1 MHINLLCGKCL
12 IFVYFIKIVL
22 QNYRIFMVKI
32 VITGPESTGKSTL
45 ALSLKSHFQAIF
57 SAEFAREYLETKLTL
72 QKLEKN
78 IEAASS
84 YDEIDFY
91 QMFLGQKKNEKQAF
105 EAAKATENFIISDTD
120 ALTYHI
126 WHQEVFKN
134 SADELINSID
144 FLKESSVFEEIS
156 SIYLLCS
163 PEGIVW
169 QPDPL
174 RENPNDRERLF
185 DMYEKTLVES
195 QKTYFILRGG
205 KEQRFE
211 EAVKIINQFLNN

>member
-1 MHINLLCGKCL
+1 MLK
-12 IFVYFIKIVL
+12 V
-22 QNYRIFMVKI
+22 

-45 ALSLKSHFQAIF
+45 ASALSTHFNAVL
-57 SAEFAREYLETKLTL
+57 SEEYAREYLETKLAL

-78 IEAASS
+78 IEGSSS
-84 YDEIDFY
+84 YDETDFY
-91 QMFLGQKKNEKQAF
+91 QMFLGQKNNKKKAF
-105 EAAKATENFIISDTD
+105 ETAKAMGNFIICDTD
-120 ALTYHI
+120 ALTFHI
-126 WHQEVFKN
+126 WYQEVFKN
-134 SADELINSID
+134 SDNNLINAID
-144 FLKESSVFEEIS
+144 FLKESSVFKEIS

-174 RENPNDRERLF
+174 RENPNDRGRLF
-185 DMYEKTLVES
+185 DIYEKALVEN

-211 EAVKIINQFLNN
+211 EAVKIINSLLKNE